1 MDLADR
7 KKALQAV
14 LAALDKEEGE
24 GSAYIYGDGPIIQL
38 PVIPTGSLSLDI
50 ALGVGGIPKG
60 RIIEAY
66 GPEGSGKTTLGLHVV
81 AEAQRQ
87 GELAAYID
95 MEHSLDL
102 QYARNIGVDTD
113 DLVLSQ
119 PMSGDSGMR
128 ILDKLTRSGTVSIII
143 VDSVSALVPIEELE
157 GAITDSHV
165 GRQARMMSQAL
176 RILAGRANMTGTTIY
191 FINQLR
197 MKIGVMFGNPETTS
211 GGNALKFYSTIRMD
225 VRRKAQ
231 IKTGEDVEGA
241 RTKVRVVKNKV
252 APPFKN
258 AEFDIIFGEG
268 IDSMGDILDLGPEY
282 GIIDK
287 SGAWFSYNGERLGQ
301 GKKNARLFLTQQPE
315 LADQL
320 KNDLKRLALP
330 ERYSDEA
337 TEDEQPNSSA

>member
-1 MDLADR
+1 MDLEER
-7 KKALQAV
+7 KKTLKAV
-14 LAALDKEEGE
+14 LAALDKEEGK
-24 GSAYIYGDGPIIQL
+24 GSAFLYGAGPIIRM

-66 GPEGSGKTTLGLHVV
+66 GPEGSGKTTLGLHMV
-81 AEAQRQ
+81 AETQRQ

-95 MEHSLDL
+95 MEHSVDMK
-102 QYARNIGVDTD
+102 YARDIGVDTD
-113 DLVLSQ
+113 ALVFSQ

-128 ILDKLTRSGTVSIII
+128 ILDKLTRSGTCGIII

-157 GAITDSHV
+157 GEITDNHM
-165 GRQARMMSQAL
+165 GRQARMMSQGL
-176 RILAGRANMTGTTIY
+176 RILAGRANMTQTTIY

-197 MKIGVMFGNPETTS
+197 MKIGIVFGNPETTS

-241 RTKVRVVKNKV
+241 RTKVKVVKNKV
-252 APPFKN
+252 APPFKL

-268 IDSMGDILDLGPEY
+268 IDSVGDLLDLGPEY
-282 GIIDK
+282 GIIDR
-287 SGAWFSYNGERLGQ
+287 SGAWYSHNGERLGQ
-301 GKKNARLFLTQQPE
+301 GKKNARLFLTEHTE
-315 LADQL
+315 LRDNLMNELRRVAM
-320 KNDLKRLALP
+320 P
-330 ERYSDEA
+330 ERYEDDET
-337 TEDEQPNSSA
+337 TEDEQAD